1 MGIPRT
7 PPLKMRDAPANRRP
21 RSLFVKSLLLLS
33 AIIVSMVVPRPAEA
47 APANDRIVALIS
59 IDGLAHF
66 YLDDPKTEM
75 PAIREMAAQG
85 AKADGMK
92 AVLPTVT
99 WPNHTTL
106 VTGVRPARHGVL
118 SNSFFDRKTN
128 KVVALLWDPLLD
140 KEQIVKVP
148 TIYDLAKQAKMK
160 TAAICWPGSRGAKTL
175 DWTVPLVDSNELFYA
190 YGTPSL
196 WKEFDAAGISHSGE
210 AEGFL
215 PGRGEERDSV
225 HVDMFNEIVRLHRP
239 QLALLHL
246 LEVDHIQHVKG
257 PQSPE
262 AYRAV
267 KFADDCIRRVRD
279 ALDAQ
284 FPGKAT
290 VLLVSDHGF
299 LPFQQVVQ
307 PNVLLQKE
315 GLLEAE
321 GKVITSA
328 RVRAVGSG
336 GSTFLYILDQPNRDE
351 LLKKLR
357 TLFEGAEGIAAFIAE
372 GGFAKYGMADPKQNP
387 QMADVVLTAAEGYSL
402 SDAAN
407 GDLVYLPKA
416 ENIRGTHGYDP
427 NLPQLKAT
435 FIAWGAG
442 IKPGV
447 KLGPVANIDVAPTI
461 AALLGLKM
469 RGVEGDALR
478 LALKAKK

>member
-1 MGIPRT
+1 LLI
-7 PPLKMRDAPANRRP
+7 
-21 RSLFVKSLLLLS
+21 VKLLLLLA
-33 AIIVSMVVPRPAEA
+33 AILTSMVAPYRGHA
-47 APANDRIVALIS
+47 APASDRIVALIS

-66 YLDDPKTEM
+66 YLDDPKAEM
-75 PAIREMAAQG
+75 PTIREMAAQG

-106 VTGVRPARHGVL
+106 VTGVRPGRHGVL
-118 SNSFFDRKTN
+118 SNSFFDREKN
-128 KVVALLWDPLLD
+128 KVVVLLWDTLLD

-148 TIYDLAKQAKMK
+148 TVYDLAKRAKMK
-160 TAAICWPGSRGAKTL
+160 TAAICWPGSRGAPTL
-175 DWTVPLVDSNELFYA
+175 DWTIPLVDSNELMYA

-196 WKEFDAAGISHSGE
+196 WAEFDAAGIQHAGE

-225 HVDMFNEIVRLHRP
+225 HVDMLNEIVRLHRP

-299 LPFQQVVQ
+299 LPYQQVVQ
-307 PNVLLQKE
+307 PNVLLKKE
-315 GLLEAE
+315 GLLEFEDKA
-321 GKVITSA
+321 ITSA

-336 GSTFLYILDQPNRDE
+336 GSTFLYILDKPNRAE
-351 LLKKLR
+351 LIKKLR
-357 TLFEGAEGIAAFIAE
+357 TLFEGAEGVASFISDA
-372 GGFAKYGMADPKQNP
+372 GFAKYGMADPKKNR
-387 QMADVVLTAAEGYSL
+387 QMADIVLTAAEGYSL
-402 SDAAN
+402 SD
-407 GDLVYLPKA
+407 GFKDDLVLLPKTEA
-416 ENIRGTHGYDP
+416 VRGTHGYDP

-447 KLGPVANIDVAPTI
+447 NLGPIANTDVAPTV
-461 AALLGLKM
+461 AALLGIKM
-469 RGVEGDALR
+469 SNVEGR
-478 LALKAKK
+478 ALKAALKASK

>member
-1 MGIPRT
+1 
-7 PPLKMRDAPANRRP
+7 MRDALASRRS
-21 RSLFVKSLLLLS
+21 RSLLVKSFLLLAAFVVS
-33 AIIVSMVVPRPAEA
+33 IVVVPAVQA
-47 APANDRIVALIS
+47 APANDRIVVLIS
-59 IDGLAHF
+59 IDGLANF
-66 YLDDPKTEM
+66 YFDDPKAEM
-75 PAIREMAAQG
+75 PTIREMAAKG
-85 AKADGMK
+85 ARADGMK

-106 VTGVRPARHGVL
+106 VTGVRPAKHGVL
-118 SNSFFDRKTN
+118 SNSYFDRETN
-128 KVVALLWDPLLD
+128 KVVVLLWDPLLD
-140 KEQIVKVP
+140 KEEIVKVP

-160 TAAICWPGSRGAKTL
+160 TAAVCWPGSRGAKTL
-175 DWTVPLVDSNELFYA
+175 DWTVPAVDSNELFYA

-196 WKEFDAAGISHSGE
+196 WKEFDAAGIPHSGE

-246 LEVDHIQHVKG
+246 LELDHIQHVKG

-262 AYRAV
+262 AYRAI
-267 KFADDCIRRVRD
+267 KFVDDCILRVRET
-279 ALDAQ
+279 LDAE
-284 FPGKAT
+284 FKGRAT

-321 GKVITSA
+321 GKVIKSA

-336 GSTFLYILDQPNRDE
+336 GSTFLYILDQLNRDE
-351 LLKKLR
+351 LIKKAR
-357 TLFEGAEGIAAFIAE
+357 TLFEGAEGFASFIAE
-372 GGFAKYGMADPKQNP
+372 KDFAKYGMADPKRNP

-402 SDAAN
+402 SDAVN
-407 GDLVYLPKA
+407 GDLVYLPKS

-435 FIAWGAG
+435 FVAWGAG
-442 IKPGV
+442 IKSGAR
-447 KLGPVANIDVAPTI
+447 LGPIANIDVAPTI
-461 AALLGLKM
+461 AALLGIKM
-469 RGVEGDALR
+469 KGVEGDSLR
-478 LALKAKK
+478 LALRPKK